1 MVVDFL
7 LQLCGK
13 VSGLLPPS
21 EYLISTVCQLVFISL
36 ISELWRECMLSKWD
50 LSGLSFRCTGIIY
63 LLIYNTRTEE
73 LASRD

>member
-36 ISELWRECMLSKWD
+36 ISELRRECMLSED
-50 LSGLSFRCTGIIY
+50 LSELRLRRGRCTGIVDEM
-63 LLIYNTRTEE
+63 RTH
-73 LASRD
+73 